1 MTRRKKWLL
10 VFGLIAGAG
19 LLTFI
24 FVASAMTHRF
34 DPYIRDQVQLYLQ
47 KRFDSEVEIRTLR
60 VSLPKV
66 SAFRMWLT
74 HRRGVWATI
83 DGSGVLLRYKGRRD
97 IPAMFAMK
105 SFRFDVDLAEI
116 FDDVRHVHGVE
127 IDGMEINVPP
137 QEDRP
142 TFDLPDDD
150 EQKAQNSVVIQDVRI
165 TKSRLTILPKDSK
178 KAPLTFNL
186 HDVQLTEA
194 GNDVSM
200 KYIAA
205 LTNAKPPGEIFSKG
219 SFGPWVAEDPGDTR
233 LDGNYDF
240 DNADLGVFTGIDGTL
255 HSTGTFG
262 GTLSSIDV
270 KGDASVHDFSLKKS
284 GNPVPLTTHFQVH
297 VDGTNGDTILKPV
310 IGTLGTTTFTTSGT
324 VIKNNSA
331 NRRSVH
337 LEVTMPN
344 GDLRDL
350 LRLAMK
356 GDPFMEGRIGLK
368 TKIDIPP
375 LSGKVREKLYLDGV
389 FEVSEG
395 KFLKSRIQD
404 QIDSLS
410 RRSQGQ
416 PDNQDIDEVV
426 SQMGGRFVLENEVI
440 RFTPVSFSVP
450 GSGIDLN
457 GSFDLDQDVLDF
469 QGTLRMQAK
478 VSQTMTGWK
487 HWVMKPL
494 DSFFSKNGAGTLLNI
509 KVQGTME
516 NPKFGLNRGQK
527 NSESSNGN

>member
-1 MTRRKKWLL
+1 
-10 VFGLIAGAG
+10 
-19 LLTFI
+19 
-24 FVASAMTHRF
+24 
-34 DPYIRDQVQLYLQ
+34 
-47 KRFDSEVEIRTLR
+47 
-60 VSLPKV
+60 
-66 SAFRMWLT
+66 
-74 HRRGVWATI
+74 
-83 DGSGVLLRYKGRRD
+83 
-97 IPAMFAMK
+97 
-105 SFRFDVDLAEI
+105 
-116 FDDVRHVHGVE
+116 
-127 IDGMEINVPP
+127 
-137 QEDRP
+137 
-142 TFDLPDDD
+142 
-150 EQKAQNSVVIQDVRI
+150 
-165 TKSRLTILPKDSK
+165 
-178 KAPLTFNL
+178 
-186 HDVQLTEA
+186 
-194 GNDVSM
+194 
-200 KYIAA
+200 
-205 LTNAKPPGEIFSKG
+205 LTNAKPPGEILSKG
-219 SFGPWVAEDPGDTR
+219 SFGPWVAEDPGDTP

-240 DNADLGVFTGIDGTL
+240 DNADLSVFTGIAGTL
-255 HSTGTFG
+255 HSTGSFG
-262 GTLSSIDV
+262 GQLSSLDV
-270 KGDASVHDFSLKKS
+270 KGQASVRNFTLKTS

-324 VIKNNSA
+324 VIKNDYA
-331 NRRSVH
+331 NHRTIH
-337 LEVTMPN
+337 LEVTMPK

-350 LRLAMK
+350 LRLAVK
-356 GDPFMEGRIGLK
+356 GTPFMEGQVALK

-375 LSGKVREKLYLDGV
+375 LSGKVREKLLLDGT
-389 FEVSEG
+389 FEVTGG
-395 KFLKSRIQD
+395 KFLQSHIQD

-416 PDNQDIDEVV
+416 PDNWNIDEVV
-426 SQMGGRFVLENEVI
+426 SQMGGRFKLENEVI

-527 NSESSNGN
+527 NPETNNAN

>member
-1 MTRRKKWLL
+1 
-10 VFGLIAGAG
+10 
-19 LLTFI
+19 
-24 FVASAMTHRF
+24 
-34 DPYIRDQVQLYLQ
+34 
-47 KRFDSEVEIRTLR
+47 
-60 VSLPKV
+60 
-66 SAFRMWLT
+66 
-74 HRRGVWATI
+74 
-83 DGSGVLLRYKGRRD
+83 
-97 IPAMFAMK
+97 
-105 SFRFDVDLAEI
+105 
-116 FDDVRHVHGVE
+116 
-127 IDGMEINVPP
+127 
-137 QEDRP
+137 
-142 TFDLPDDD
+142 
-150 EQKAQNSVVIQDVRI
+150 
-165 TKSRLTILPKDSK
+165 
-178 KAPLTFNL
+178 LTFNL
-186 HDVQLTEA
+186 HEVQLTEA
-194 GNDVSM
+194 GNGVSM

-205 LTNAKPPGEIFSKG
+205 LANAKPPGEILSKG
-219 SFGPWVAEDPGDTR
+219 SFGPWVAEDPGDTP

-240 DNADLGVFTGIDGTL
+240 DNADLGVFAGIEGTL
-255 HSTGTFG
+255 HSMGSFG

-270 KGDASVHDFSLKKS
+270 KGQASVPNFSLKRS
-284 GNPVPLTTHFQVH
+284 GNPVPLTTRFQVH

-324 VIKNNSA
+324 VIKNYSA
-331 NRRSVH
+331 NRRSIH

-356 GDPFMEGRIGLK
+356 GDPFMEGHIGLK

-375 LSGKVREKLYLDGV
+375 LSGTVREKLFLDGI
-389 FEVSEG
+389 FEVSGG
-395 KFLKSRIQD
+395 KFLKSHIQD

-416 PDNQDIDEVV
+416 PDNWNIDEVV
-426 SQMGGRFVLENEVI
+426 SQMGGRFILENEVI

-527 NSESSNGN
+527 NAEITDGN